1 VVWLPRSRRNTAGGK
16 LVNIG
21 NYDNADTIREPAL
34 KGKAI
39 ANRIGSSWASRRRV
53 TT

>member
-1 VVWLPRSRRNTAGGK
+1 MVGADTVEANTFGCK

-21 NYDNADTIREPAL
+21 NYDIADKICELVLMGTAHA
-34 KGKAI
+34 K
-39 ANRIGSSWASRRRV
+39 RIGSSWASRRRV